1 MFKENTKSKQNNQKF
16 SNLLDNYDY
25 SPPKKGEFFD
35 AEVMLIEEDRIL
47 VDLGTKIDGVVTP
60 KEMKNTDEDLISDLK
75 IGDSIPVFV
84 KSPPTMLR
92 KTRVSIQKGAEKG
105 AWDKAQDLYENNAVT
120 ELTVSGK
127 NKGGLL
133 VKLDRLEG
141 FVPTSQVPVAARFRN
156 RSKRDQIKQE
166 LVGEEILLKVI
177 DVNPKRNKLIF
188 SMRDNGDA
196 IAEERLERLNI
207 GDVVN
212 GIVVS
217 IEDYGAFINLYGIDG
232 LLHIS
237 EIDWEHV
244 EDVEDVLSIGEKIEV
259 EILDIDYDAKQVKLS
274 RKNLLPTPGMEEL
287 R

>member
-1 MFKENTKSKQNNQKF
+1 M
-16 SNLLDNYDY
+16 
-25 SPPKKGEFFD
+25 
-35 AEVMLIEEDRIL
+35 
-47 VDLGTKIDGVVTP
+47 
-60 KEMKNTDEDLISDLK
+60 
-75 IGDSIPVFV
+75 
-84 KSPPTMLR
+84 
-92 KTRVSIQKGAEKG
+92 SIQKGAEKDN
-105 AWDKAQDLYENNAVT
+105 WDRVQKLYEREAVT

-141 FVPTSQVPVAARFRN
+141 FVPTSQVPVVARFRN

-166 LVGEEILLKVI
+166 LVGEDLLLKVI
-177 DVNPKRNKLIF
+177 DVNPKKNKLIF
-188 SMRDNGDA
+188 SMRDSDDG
-196 IAEERLERLNI
+196 IAEERLEQLNL
-207 GDVVN
+207 GDVIN

-244 EDVEDVLSIGEKIEV
+244 ENVEEILSVGEKIEV

-274 RKNLLPTPGMEEL
+274 RKTLLPTPGMEEIG
-287 R
+287 